1 MSKLSK
7 GIAVDF
13 QDLVGLEKIARKRP
27 WKNKKNCTYS

>member
-13 QDLVGLEKIARKRP
+13 QDLVGLGKIARK
-27 WKNKKNCTYS
+27 KTVEK